1 MHVPPWWILLYMY
14 IQSSGNQLW
23 LIHDQSV
30 EGLYRCSFGM
40 FWLFLMQLRGWFKI
54 YLHCGAEYS
63 YAVHCKLCDATQ
75 LIFKT
80 KLTHQSSFHFLTP
93 TNTYIGLTYWHQI
106 SWVEFTI
113 RILFFQQYN
122 SSRLFHLGIL
132 FVMLGQTCRTLAMV
146 TCGESFNHYIQRDKK
161 DNHVL
166 VTNGM

>member
-1 MHVPPWWILLYMY
+1 MHVPPWWILLHMY
-14 IQSSGNQLW
+14 IQSIGNQLW

-63 YAVHCKLCDATQ
+63 YAVHCKLQ
-75 LIFKT
+75 LLQNET
-80 KLTHQSSFHFLTP
+80 YSQSSFHFLTQ
-93 TNTYIGLTYWHQI
+93 TNTSYICLTSWYQI

-122 SSRLFHLGIL
+122 SPRLFHLGIL

>member
-1 MHVPPWWILLYMY
+1 MHFPPWWILLHMY
-14 IQSSGNQLW
+14 IQSIGNQLW

-40 FWLFLMQLRGWFKI
+40 FSLIFIMQLRWWLTL

-63 YAVHCKLCDATQ
+63 YAVHCKLQ
-75 LIFKT
+75 LLQNET
-80 KLTHQSSFHFLTP
+80 SLTNHLITFWLQQTHTLA
-93 TNTYIGLTYWHQI
+93 WHWYQI

-122 SSRLFHLGIL
+122 SPRLFHLGIF